1 MICQGDGFQAWSPCR
16 NCVLG
21 EIERKV
27 RGRRR
32 AAAIA
37 HVLLGEGVRLFDHLG
52 SKVIHLEH
60 IRTLET
66 PGATHLSF
74 RVVK

>member
-1 MICQGDGFQAWSPCR
+1 LQAGLLDEFHMA
-16 NCVLG
+16 V
-21 EIERKV
+21 
-27 RGRRR
+27 
-32 AAAIA
+32 A

-52 SKVIHLEH
+52 GKPIHLEH
-60 IRTLET
+60 LRTLDT

>member
-1 MICQGDGFQAWSPCR
+1 
-16 NCVLG
+16 L
-21 EIERKV
+21 
-27 RGRRR
+27 R
-32 AAAIA
+32 AGLLDEFHMSIA

-52 SKVIHLEH
+52 SSPIHLEH

-74 RVVK
+74 RVIK